1 MEVAK
6 DVFLD
11 TINHSPKFRTKFI
24 EEQIKQDTVL
34 TKQIC
39 EVYDLHLVK
48 DIYYFGI
55 VKETFNSKKRRELKY
70 QEIMFIKKIMI
81 FQSFLR
87 SIIEFIDETYELDQ
101 QFTDQFHNNFHSDV
115 DRVLFENIISDLMET
130 YFNGPEY
137 LNR

>member
-101 QFTDQFHNNFHSDV
+101 QFTDQFHNNFYSDV